1 MKLFRYGIELER
13 LRVDDIEM
21 VREWRNADRV
31 RLNMAYQQLITA
43 DEQNAWFETINNANN
58 NYLIIKYKG
67 EKIGLLNDKNI
78 NWKKR
83 TSESGLFI
91 GKPEYY
97 ATFVPLLV
105 SVAGIQ
111 ATFGVMGWNRHY
123 ARILKHNTLA
133 INFNK
138 MLGYQLVEGQ
148 EGIEHQLYEFTYA
161 NFLQKAGKISKAVAS
176 LAGPDKSIRFL
187 IEEADY
193 KSGIG
198 ERFETALNNPII
210 PLKQSITPEG
220 LWFEGSLE

>member
-13 LRVDDIEM
+13 LGSDDIEM

-31 RLNMAYQQLITA
+31 RLNMAYQQLITT
-43 DEQNAWFETINNANN
+43 DEQKAWFETINNANN

-78 NWKKR
+78 NWEER

-123 ARILKHNTLA
+123 ARILKHNTQA
-133 INFNK
+133 INFNQ
-138 MLGYQLVEGQ
+138 MLGYQLAEGQ
-148 EGIEHQLYEFTYA
+148 EGIEHKLYEFTYA
-161 NFLQKAGKISKAVAS
+161 NFLQKAGKISKAVSS

-220 LWFEGSLE
+220 LWFEGTLE